1 LVLFLVGCVGAAS
14 APGTGGKG
22 GGTAT
27 MVLFQSDIDM
37 QKKGRRRRNSGADVV
52 LTGILIDPK

>member
-22 GGTAT
+22 GTAT

-37 QKKGRRRRNSGADVV
+37 QKKDEEEEIVV
-52 LTGILIDPK
+52 LMWC